1 MISEKD
7 KPPMHSIE
15 DENKHIDK
23 AFNPYDGIPEEELT
37 AK

>member
-1 MISEKD
+1 MIAEGD
-7 KPPMHSIE
+7 KPPSHSIE

-23 AFNPYDGIPEEELT
+23 AYNPYAGVPEENLT

>member
-1 MISEKD
+1 MIAEND

-15 DENKHIDK
+15 EENKYIDK
-23 AFNPYDGIPEEELT
+23 AYNPFEGIPEEELT